1 MGYGLSAEANN
12 NRTVEEMA
20 MNGASGFSVSQ
31 QGAREAFQDAVIR
44 EQNDGLQFDDNDL
57 GWFCSY
63 ASNPGG
69 STGEFYSL
77 SSARVGD
84 GVVGVS
90 QKDGTLEPPSTPAK
104 GVANGFID
112 SALTA
117 TVYFRHSV
125 GGERGTKD
133 SASTNYT
140 VSAPTVSGAGVSVS
154 AAPRQ
159 ASKTGTKTGLA
170 QQNVYGDDGNGV
182 FTVTFSNPATTS
194 ATICQSITYNPK
206 VPPLPP
212 GSTANPNAPA
222 LPNPNAGG
230 SRACATIERK
240 QVQECR
246 PNIPVGDPRC
256 DTSTTPYYAEL
267 YSSWVQAAAIKNNN
281 VAALAREA
289 CEYGTGRDTAT
300 KGKLGCGTSQN
311 DSVSS
316 SAPVVYA
323 RPRDS
328 IALRYTGLAVAHNNR
343 MWAVFHVKQFN

>member
-1 MGYGLSAEANN
+1 MGYGLTAYVDSNAQVEAFA
-12 NRTVEEMA
+12 VG
-20 MNGASGFSVSQ
+20 GASGFSVSQ
-31 QGAREAFQDAVIR
+31 KGAREAFEIAKGLQ
-44 EQNDGLQFDDNDL
+44 QNDGLEFDDNDL
-57 GWFCSY
+57 GWFCSW
-63 ASNPGG
+63 AGNP

-133 SASTNYT
+133 TASTNYT

-256 DTSTTPYYAEL
+256 DTSASL
-267 YSSWVQAAAIKNNN
+267 VS
-281 VAALAREA
+281 AL
-289 CEYGTGRDTAT
+289 
-300 KGKLGCGTSQN
+300 
-311 DSVSS
+311 
-316 SAPVVYA
+316 
-323 RPRDS
+323 
-328 IALRYTGLAVAHNNR
+328 
-343 MWAVFHVKQFN
+343 